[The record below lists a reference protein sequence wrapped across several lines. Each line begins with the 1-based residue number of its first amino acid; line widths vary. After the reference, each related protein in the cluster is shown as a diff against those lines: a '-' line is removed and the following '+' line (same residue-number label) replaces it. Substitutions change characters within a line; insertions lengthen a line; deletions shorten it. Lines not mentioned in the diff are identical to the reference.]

1 MTTSNSFLLHTQ
13 DNVIVKNPDENS
25 WGFEVGE
32 NGNLWVDFLQISDD
46 LKVFVNLQNENA
58 KCKINCA
65 YLTNKNNKINI
76 DIKVLHKSKNTTSE
90 QHIKGIATDESQVS
104 FKGIIEIPKSSQK
117 CDGRQHHRGLVLSP
131 KAKIEATP
139 QLEIWADDVVC
150 SHGSAIGPL
159 DANQLFY
166 LQTRGLSEF
175 EAKKILL
182 SSFLE
187 DLMPEEFSDT
197 IQQWM
202 DENA

>member
-1 MTTSNSFLLHTQ
+1 MTNSNPFLIHTKDQ
-13 DNVIVKNPDENS
+13 VVIKNPDEKS
-25 WGFEVGE
+25 WVFEVGK
-32 NGNLWVDFLQISDD
+32 NGNLWVDFLQTDAD
-46 LKVFVNLQNENA
+46 LNVLVGLLGEGA

-65 YLTNKNNKINI
+65 YLTNKNNKLNI
-76 DIKVLHKSKNTTSE
+76 DIKVIHKHKNTTSE
-90 QHIKGIATDESQVS
+90 QHIKGIATDESAVS

-131 KAKIEATP
+131 KAKIEAIP

-166 LQTRGLSEF
+166 LQTRGISEK

-182 SSFLE
+182 NSFLG

-197 IQQWM
+197 IQKWM

>member
-1 MTTSNSFLLHTQ
+1 MTNSNPFLIQTQ
-13 DNVIVKNPDENS
+13 KNVKVKNPDEKS
-25 WGFEVGE
+25 WVFEVGKE
-32 NGNLWVDFLQISDD
+32 GDLSADFLQTTDD
-46 LKVFVNLQNENA
+46 LSVLITLVDDGA

-65 YLTNKNNKINI
+65 YLTNKNNKLNI
-76 DIKVLHKSKNTTSE
+76 DIKVLHKHKNTTSE
-90 QHIKGIATDESQVS
+90 QHIKGIATDESSVS
-104 FKGIIEIPKSSQK
+104 FKGIIEIPKLSQK

-166 LQTRGLSEF
+166 LQTRGINEH

-182 SSFLE
+182 SSFFG
-187 DLMPEEFSDT
+187 DLMPEAFSDI
-197 IQQWM
+197 IQKWM

>member
-1 MTTSNSFLLHTQ
+1 MINSNPFLIHTQ
-13 DNVIVKNPDENS
+13 ENVIVKNPDEKS
-25 WGFEVGE
+25 WVFEVGKD
-32 NGNLWVDFLQISDD
+32 GNLWVDFLQMDAD
-46 LKVFVNLQNENA
+46 LNVLIDLHDEMA

-65 YLTNKNNKINI
+65 YLTNKNNKLNI
-76 DIKVLHKSKNTTSE
+76 DIKVLHKYKNTVSK
-90 QHIKGIATDESQVS
+90 QYIKGIAVDESCVS
-104 FKGIIEIPKSSQK
+104 FKGVIEIPKFSQK

-131 KAKIEATP
+131 KAKIEAVP
-139 QLEIWADDVVC
+139 QLEIWADDVIC

-166 LQTRGLSEF
+166 LQTRGISEK

-182 SSFLE
+182 SSFLG

-197 IQQWM
+197 IQEWM

>member
-1 MTTSNSFLLHTQ
+1 MTTSNPFLIHSQ
-13 DNVIVKNPDENS
+13 ENVVIKNSDDKS
-25 WGFEVGE
+25 WVFEVGKD
-32 NGNLWVDFLQISDD
+32 GNLWADFLQMTDD
-46 LKVFVNLQNENA
+46 LKVVVNLQDVNA
-58 KCKINCA
+58 RCQINCA

-90 QHIKGIATDESQVS
+90 QHIKGIATDESRVS

-159 DANQLFY
+159 DVNQLFY
-166 LQTRGLSEF
+166 LQTRGLSES

-182 SSFLE
+182 SSFLG

>member
-1 MTTSNSFLLHTQ
+1 MTNSNPFLIHTKDQ
-13 DNVIVKNPDENS
+13 VVVKNPDDKS
-25 WGFEVGE
+25 WVFEVDK
-32 NGNLWVDFLQISDD
+32 NGNLWVDFLQMDAD
-46 LKVFVNLQNENA
+46 LNVLVNLQGEDA

-65 YLTNKNNKINI
+65 YLTNKNNNLNI
-76 DIKVLHKSKNTTSE
+76 DIKVLHKYKKTTSE
-90 QHIKGIATDESQVS
+90 QHIKGIATGESSVS
-104 FKGIIEIPKSSQK
+104 FKGVIEIPKSCPK

-131 KAKIEATP
+131 KAKIEAVP

-166 LQTRGLSEF
+166 LQTRGISEK

-182 SSFLE
+182 SSFLG

-197 IQQWM
+197 IQKWM